1 MLFTRENLNSML
13 AHVKQHQQKHF
24 QHGLGSY
31 FVSASQFGYDTNEF
45 SPFYPSLPL
54 YKLTFTVKFHV
65 ETDDKSEKAPQFTEI
80 MQPSVAC

>member
-45 SPFYPSLPL
+45 SPFSPSLPL
-54 YKLTFTVKFHV
+54 YKLTFTVKVHV
-65 ETDDKSEKAPQFTEI
+65 ETDDTK
-80 MQPSVAC
+80 